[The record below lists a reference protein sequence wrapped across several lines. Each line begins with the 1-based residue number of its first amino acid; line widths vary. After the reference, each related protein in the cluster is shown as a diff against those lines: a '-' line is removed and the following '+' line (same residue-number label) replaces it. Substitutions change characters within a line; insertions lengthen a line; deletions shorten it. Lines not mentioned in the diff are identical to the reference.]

1 MLMSCVFFL
10 FFLCLF
16 EVSTSYHSRVTVYQS
31 WLIIDEAMSNIAVVL
46 EIQFLD
52 GSLEDQL
59 RQLEVQECFE
69 YDSDGTFAISV
80 MQN

>member
-1 MLMSCVFFL
+1 M

-59 RQLEVQECFE
+59 RQLEVQ
-69 YDSDGTFAISV
+69 A
-80 MQN
+80 Q